1 MLLLLLLSVWPA
13 AASAAAACT
22 FKKDVDFQPAG
33 GAPSHDLGNA
43 PAVTQQDCCD
53 LCAAEPLCTVGVWN
67 GNIDPKPNPPRC
79 YYKGADSSVSRA
91 SGGSVACLSCA
102 HKPAPGDQAA
112 LVNGCPA
119 GGAAGGGGGYP
130 GWMLCVDIL
139 ALVACGSAASVC
151 FARRTGRETASQ
163 FFTLRAVVM
172 DGFSFF
178 VSTIRRNR
186 AGAWGGGGYDAV
198 GGAKAATGEGERGR
212 GDGGAAG
219 GGGGGLGGERYRQG
233 QTVEYQSSAGWVA
246 ATVQRDSGGPKLD
259 LGELLLLALLEFLLV
274 LVLLLLVLLLPLL
287 LTLPPFFLSL
297 R

>member
-1 MLLLLLLSVWPA
+1 LHLLFLGCQFYQRPLPRDTGSHRIEGVVDSSFLRFTGVY
-13 AASAAAACT
+13 ACLVCPLPIGPQLVRRVGVIAIR
-22 FKKDVDFQPAG
+22 FHAG
-33 GAPSHDLGNA
+33 G
-43 PAVTQQDCCD
+43 
-53 LCAAEPLCTVGVWN
+53 
-67 GNIDPKPNPPRC
+67 
-79 YYKGADSSVSRA
+79 
-91 SGGSVACLSCA
+91 
-102 HKPAPGDQAA
+102 
-112 LVNGCPA
+112 
-119 GGAAGGGGGYP
+119 
-130 GWMLCVDIL
+130 
-139 ALVACGSAASVC
+139 
-151 FARRTGRETASQ
+151 RTGRETASQ

-219 GGGGGLGGERYRQG
+219 GGGGGLGGERYSQG